1 MASIAIPEELQ
12 KMNRFFEEAGFEA
25 YLVGG
30 AVRDSL
36 RGDFA
41 SDWDIATNARPEDVM
56 KIFKK
61 VIPTGIDHGTVTVHF
76 MGRHIEVTTFRTET
90 DYRDSRHPSSV
101 QFNASLGEDLSR
113 RDFTIN
119 AIAANLKTGRIID
132 PFNGQVDIKN
142 RCIQTVGNPIERFT
156 EDALRP
162 IRAIRF
168 SSQLSYEI
176 SPETYDAIKK
186 VKNTIPNMSIERF
199 RDEFQRMLMTAKPS
213 IALRLLEDTGIL
225 ALFIPELA
233 ACRNVNQ
240 IDDRGYH
247 VFDVL
252 DHLYHALDAS
262 AEEAFSLSVRLAA
275 LFHDIGKPDVRKES
289 LKSLDPKRPAK
300 LSTIVSFHNHEKASV
315 EKTRTLLQR
324 LRFPNKLIQEVCHLI
339 QHHMISYESAWSD
352 AAVRRFVVRVGV
364 EPLEKLFELHLCDS
378 WATKGEKPGELYF
391 SVIRE
396 FRERIE
402 KVLDENTALSLQD
415 LAINGRDL
423 LQEGYKGKI
432 IGEILNDLFSIVTEN
447 PSVNKKALLLQR
459 AKELYKKEPF

>member
-225 ALFIPELA
+225 ALFIPEYAVSNTKSSLQRIITNSYPIELNNTISMLSQIGIASKASSGGSLSNTQLRGYLEIDEKKLDA
-233 ACRNVNQ
+233 ALKESMGEIKNLFGIDTDGDLVIDSGIAYLIDKQLQAYVTSGGILSMKNASLDTKITSSQKQ
-240 IDDRGYH
+240 ID
-247 VFDVL
+247 
-252 DHLYHALDAS
+252 
-262 AEEAFSLSVRLAA
+262 RLEVQIA
-275 LFHDIGKPDVRKES
+275 KKEQE
-289 LKSLDPKRPAK
+289 LKIKYG
-300 LSTIVSFHNHEKASV
+300 N
-315 EKTRTLLQR
+315 
-324 LRFPNKLIQEVCHLI
+324 
-339 QHHMISYESAWSD
+339 MESA
-352 AAVRRFVVRVGV
+352 
-364 EPLEKLFELHLCDS
+364 L
-378 WATKGEKPGELYF
+378 
-391 SVIRE
+391 
-396 FRERIE
+396 
-402 KVLDENTALSLQD
+402 NSLQSQSD
-415 LAINGRDL
+415 SLTNFTNS
-423 LQEGYKGKI
+423 Y
-432 IGEILNDLFSIVTEN
+432 NN
-447 PSVNKKALLLQR
+447 NK
-459 AKELYKKEPF
+459 

>member
-1 MASIAIPEELQ
+1 MASIAIPKELQ

-41 SDWDIATNARPEDVM
+41 SDWDLATNARPEDVM

-132 PFNGQVDIKN
+132 PFNGQADIKN
-142 RCIQTVGNPIERFT
+142 RCIQTVGNPIKRFT

-186 VKNTIPNMSIERF
+186 V
-199 RDEFQRMLMTAKPS
+199 
-213 IALRLLEDTGIL
+213 
-225 ALFIPELA
+225 
-233 ACRNVNQ
+233 
-240 IDDRGYH
+240 
-247 VFDVL
+247 
-252 DHLYHALDAS
+252 
-262 AEEAFSLSVRLAA
+262 
-275 LFHDIGKPDVRKES
+275 
-289 LKSLDPKRPAK
+289 
-300 LSTIVSFHNHEKASV
+300 
-315 EKTRTLLQR
+315 
-324 LRFPNKLIQEVCHLI
+324 
-339 QHHMISYESAWSD
+339 
-352 AAVRRFVVRVGV
+352 
-364 EPLEKLFELHLCDS
+364 
-378 WATKGEKPGELYF
+378 
-391 SVIRE
+391 
-396 FRERIE
+396 
-402 KVLDENTALSLQD
+402 
-415 LAINGRDL
+415 
-423 LQEGYKGKI
+423 
-432 IGEILNDLFSIVTEN
+432 
-447 PSVNKKALLLQR
+447 
-459 AKELYKKEPF
+459 